1 MRIEAAE
8 VNMRHARI
16 PPLVAIAS
24 GTAAIALVAGTIACA
39 NAIEN
44 DVGRKQAR
52 STGMYQVHIIG
63 DDQKEHV
70 QGTCKFVRTINA
82 DDDPVRRPMDAELR
96 DYLRAEAVYLGADTI
111 YIDGRT
117 ADAYICG
124 PGPLNPDGTRKA
136 AEPPPK

>member
-1 MRIEAAE
+1 MK
-8 VNMRHARI
+8 HTGPSAR
-16 PPLVAIAS
+16 PGVALCLL
-24 GTAAIALVAGTIACA
+24 ALLGGALACA

-44 DVGRKQAR
+44 DQARQQAR
-52 STGMYQVHIIG
+52 STGLYSVRIAN
-63 DDQKEHV
+63 DNEKERI

-117 ADAYICG
+117 AEAYICG
-124 PGPLNPDGTRKA
+124 PGPLNPDGTLKA
-136 AEPPPK
+136 PQPPPK